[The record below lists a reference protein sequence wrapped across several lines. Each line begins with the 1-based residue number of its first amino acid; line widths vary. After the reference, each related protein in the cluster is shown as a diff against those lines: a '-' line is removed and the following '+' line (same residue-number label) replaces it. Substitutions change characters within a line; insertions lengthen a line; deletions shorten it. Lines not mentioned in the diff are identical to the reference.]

1 MRTST
6 SVKALIGFHAL
17 AGLAACGPKL
27 SAEGVRVHVAETAQA
42 PLCRPIGNVEGEGS
56 DHEKAEIA
64 LRNKAGDL
72 KANTVVITEHAMT
85 PGEVK
90 LVGQAYGCSASNAP
104 ALAPTAP
111 MPAPVS
117 PDAPAAP
124 VVPMAPPAGTTPAP
138 AQPAPA
144 TPTK

>member
-1 MRTST
+1 MRHTHSIKVLT
-6 SVKALIGFHAL
+6 GFTAL
-17 AGLAACGPKL
+17 ASLVACGPKL

-56 DHEKAEIA
+56 DHEKAEIV
-64 LRNKAGDL
+64 LRNKAGEM

-104 ALAPTAP
+104 MLAPTMPPASVAP
-111 MPAPVS
+111 AIMPPAAAPAPV
-117 PDAPAAP
+117 P
-124 VVPMAPPAGTTPAP
+124 TPA
-138 AQPAPA
+138 
-144 TPTK
+144 K

>member
-6 SVKALIGFHAL
+6 PVKALIGVHAL
-17 AGLAACGPKL
+17 AGLVACGPKL

-56 DHEKAEIA
+56 DHEKAEIK
-64 LRNKAGDL
+64 LRNKAGEL
-72 KANTVVITEHAMT
+72 KANTVVVTEHAMT

-104 ALAPTAP
+104 ALAPSVT
-111 MPAPVS
+111 PAPVPPAS
-117 PDAPAAP
+117 TATPPATAPVAPGTPAPAA
-124 VVPMAPPAGTTPAP
+124 VPMAPTT
-138 AQPAPA
+138 
-144 TPTK
+144 K